1 MNKPVNQ
8 VTVTLS
14 AEDAADLQARVERGE
29 FASLDEGVAAELAE
43 LNYRRAAEIVGGSEK
58 LEALLDQ
65 LEAEDDP
72 STDVDAFE
80 FLGGLRAKYARL
92 PEGQGEP
99 PGGVSEDVE
108 SIRLSIE
115 TSIAEDDYE
124 DAEIVSRR
132 LRQRY
137 GEAED

>member
-1 MNKPVNQ
+1 MTKPPRP

-65 LEAEDDP
+65 LEVVETQDP
-72 STDVDAFE
+72 ADWV
-80 FLGGLRAKYARL
+80 GGKRSLSDMLADLKAR
-92 PEGQGEP
+92 
-99 PGGVSEDVE
+99 S
-108 SIRLSIE
+108 
-115 TSIAEDDYE
+115 
-124 DAEIVSRR
+124 
-132 LRQRY
+132 
-137 GEAED
+137 

>member
-1 MNKPVNQ
+1 MNKPLNP

-65 LEAEDDP
+65 LETSRTLDP
-72 STDVDAFE
+72 SDWV
-80 FLGGLRAKYARL
+80 GGERSLSDMLADLRAR
-92 PEGQGEP
+92 G
-99 PGGVSEDVE
+99 S
-108 SIRLSIE
+108 
-115 TSIAEDDYE
+115 
-124 DAEIVSRR
+124 
-132 LRQRY
+132 
-137 GEAED
+137 